1 MAGSA
6 NPQNT
11 QAGPMF
17 ATMGPRPPANP
28 YNYSTTPDFGPNGY
42 QQAVQPLKDIL
53 PFANVYPQG
62 PQPPAPP
69 NVYQQSAQAL
79 TGAQNTANR
88 LSNFTPT
95 NMSAAGAWPT
105 ATYSGATVG
114 QAPAYGGATVSP
126 YSQMSAAQLGAANTM
141 QGVGQVGDVFAP
153 GQINVDQ
160 LRTMDISQYMNP
172 YTQQVIDAGQADIE
186 RQRLMASNQLGAQ
199 AQAAG
204 AFGGSRQAI
213 QEGVLAGE
221 AARQAAQLS
230 AQQRQAG
237 FGQALQSGQF
247 DINQTQSART
257 LQSQQGMQA
266 NVLNQQAEEASAARE
281 QAARA
286 GNMQAANAFAVQQ
299 AQLEQQARAANQ
311 SAENARSA
319 QQAGLT
325 QQAGLAGSAQ
335 DAARFAQQAGLT
347 QQAGL
352 SNQGAINQAI
362 ESQAAREQQANA
374 TNYGGQFNAANIQ
387 AGAANQLGNLSQTGF
402 GFGQQIGQQQAQQG
416 LMQQGL
422 QQALID
428 AARGQYA
435 GAVGAPNASLGLPL
449 TALGAMPNQSTTTQ
463 TKTPGLFDYLGLGA
477 SLLTSD
483 TRLKTNIT
491 PRGTKGG
498 IKLYS
503 WDWNDE
509 GKRIA
514 DPRSTNIWRNGSGAS
529 SNPPAPR

>member
-11 QAGPMF
+11 QAGPPA
-17 ATMGPRPPANP
+17 ATMGPR
-28 YNYSTTPDFGPNGY
+28 
-42 QQAVQPLKDIL
+42 
-53 PFANVYPQG
+53 
-62 PQPPAPP
+62 PPAPP

-95 NMSAAGAWPT
+95 NMG
-105 ATYSGATVG
+105 
-114 QAPAYGGATVSP
+114 
-126 YSQMSAAQLGAANTM
+126 AAQLGAANTM
-141 QGVGQVGDVFAP
+141 QGVGQVGNVFAP

-160 LRTMDISQYMNP
+160 LRSMDFSQYMNP
-172 YTQQVIDAGQADIE
+172 YTQQVIDAGQSDIE

-247 DINQTQSART
+247 DINQTQSARS

-266 NVLNQQAEEASAARE
+266 NVLNQQAEEAAAARE
-281 QAARA
+281 QAVRA
-286 GNMQAANAFAVQQ
+286 GNMQAANAFATQQ
-299 AQLEQQARAANQ
+299 AQ
-311 SAENARSA
+311 
-319 QQAGLT
+319 
-325 QQAGLAGSAQ
+325 
-335 DAARFAQQAGLT
+335 F
-347 QQAGL
+347 
-352 SNQGAINQAI
+352 
-362 ESQAAREQQANA
+362 EQQANA

-402 GFGQQIGQQQAQQG
+402 GFGQQIGQQQAQRG

-435 GAVGAPNASLGLPL
+435 GAVGAPNASLGLPFA
-449 TALGAMPNQSTTTQ
+449 ALGATPNQSTTTQ
-463 TKTPGLFDYLGLGA
+463 TKNPGLFDYLALGA
-477 SLLTSD
+477 SILPSD

-498 IKLYS
+498 INFYS

-514 DPRSTNIWRNGSGAS
+514 DPDQPTFGVMAQELQATHPHLVKRGGDGYLRVNYGGLAAEMGA
-529 SNPPAPR
+529 A